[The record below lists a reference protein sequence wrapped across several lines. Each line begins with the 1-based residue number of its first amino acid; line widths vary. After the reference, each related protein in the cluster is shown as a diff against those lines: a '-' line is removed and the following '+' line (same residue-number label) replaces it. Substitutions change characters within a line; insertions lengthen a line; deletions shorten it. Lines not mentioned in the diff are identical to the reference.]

1 MHIPIMVT
9 DFSFLL
15 YLGLV
20 KDLYCSEYNGANR
33 MSLTC
38 YTWLESPSLGQDY
51 TRLKE
56 LISLC
61 RCSGVQN
68 DSFFILR
75 PFKIA
80 IVVQGLCS
88 WLLGPTPPMAL
99 LTLEKQPSHH
109 REVLRI

>member
-20 KDLYCSEYNGANR
+20 KGLDFSEYNGVNR

-38 YTWLESPSLGQDY
+38 YTWLESPSLGLNY

-61 RCSGVQN
+61 RCSGIQN

-75 PFKIA
+75 PF
-80 IVVQGLCS
+80 
-88 WLLGPTPPMAL
+88 
-99 LTLEKQPSHH
+99 
-109 REVLRI
+109 R